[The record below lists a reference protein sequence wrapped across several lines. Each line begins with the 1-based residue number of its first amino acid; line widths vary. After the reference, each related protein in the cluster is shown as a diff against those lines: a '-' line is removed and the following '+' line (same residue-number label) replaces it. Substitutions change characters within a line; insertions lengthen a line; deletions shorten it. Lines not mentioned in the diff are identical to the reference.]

1 MKQGLETVKRFL
13 CVLMCL
19 VALTGSL
26 ALATPQVITETPASL
41 LGDAS
46 RQKVFVLTGDAEEV
60 YHRLLIAPEPGGSE
74 EILLDTSTAL
84 PLIKSQY
91 SSDLVD
97 GFSVRVLNGR
107 PGALKVI
114 DPQGEEVQVKQ
125 RLVEAGDY
133 IALVT
138 NEEDNGVYNFNL
150 LFVFNKSSKQF
161 ELKSVL
167 QVSNSDS
174 CDRSFLSV
182 VELPEGTVS
191 PAYLASFDGREALR
205 QLRVAHVAMP
215 LSSQRKL
222 MTVDAADLLDM
233 ALAAYRK
240 GDKRAFKDVMGYAL
254 MGGGTNDVCDPKSY
268 IVKKY
273 YYPQSPG
280 WSNDLG
286 FLLGEAGYYPESI
299 ELLNAVI
306 VNNPNRT
313 VAYLNIADSYW
324 AMNNKARAI
333 EAYRQYASRMSVAG
347 KASKIPARVV
357 ERSVDVGGDPEGT
370 AR

>member
-1 MKQGLETVKRFL
+1 MKRFL
-13 CVLMCL
+13 CALMCL
-19 VALTGSL
+19 VALTSSL
-26 ALATPQVITETPASL
+26 AFATPQVITKTPASL
-41 LGDAS
+41 LGDTS
-46 RQKVFVLTGDAEEV
+46 RQNVFVLTGDADEV
-60 YHRLLIAPEPGGSE
+60 YHRLLIAPEQGGSE
-74 EILLDTSTAL
+74 EILLDTSKAL

-107 PGALKVI
+107 PGALKAI
-114 DPQGEEVQVKQ
+114 DPQGEEVLVKQ

-150 LFVFNKSSKQF
+150 LFAFNKSSKQF

-174 CDRSFLSV
+174 CDRSILGV

-191 PAYLASFDGREALR
+191 PVNLASFDGREALR
-205 QLRVAHVAMP
+205 QLRVVHLEMP
-215 LSSQRKL
+215 LSNQRKL
-222 MTVDAADLLDM
+222 MTVDTTDLLDM

-240 GDKRAFKDVMGYAL
+240 GDNRAFKDAMGYAL
-254 MGGGTNDVCDPKSY
+254 MGGGSDDVCDPKSY

-306 VNNPNRT
+306 ANNPNRT
-313 VAYLNIADSYW
+313 VAYLNVADSYW
-324 AMNNKARAI
+324 AVNDKARAV
-333 EAYRQYASRMSVAG
+333 EAYKQYASRMSVGG
-347 KASKIPARVV
+347 KASKIPARVA
-357 ERSVDVGGDPEGT
+357 ERIADGQKVF
-370 AR
+370 

>member
-1 MKQGLETVKRFL
+1 MKRFL
-13 CVLMCL
+13 C
-19 VALTGSL
+19 ALTCLITLMGFH
-26 ALATPQVITETPASL
+26 AFATPQVITKTPASL

-46 RQKVFVLTGDAEEV
+46 RQNVFVLTGDADEA
-60 YHRLLIAPEPGGSE
+60 YHRLLIAPEQGGSE

-97 GFSVRVLNGR
+97 GFSVRVLKGR

-114 DPQGEEVQVKQ
+114 DPQGEEVLVKQ

-150 LFVFNKSSKQF
+150 LFAFNKSAKQF

-167 QVSNSDS
+167 QVNNSDS
-174 CDRSFLSV
+174 CDRSILSV
-182 VELPEGTVS
+182 VELPAGAVS
-191 PAYLASFDGREALR
+191 PANLASFDGHEALQ
-205 QLRVAHVAMP
+205 QLRLVQVAMP

-222 MTVDAADLLDM
+222 MTVDAADFLDM

-240 GDKRAFKDVMGYAL
+240 GDSRAFKDAMGYVL
-254 MGGGTNDVCDPKSY
+254 MDGGLDDVCDPKSY

-306 VNNPNRT
+306 ANNPNRT

-324 AMNNKARAI
+324 AMNDKARAV
-333 EAYRQYASRMSVAG
+333 EAYKQYASRMSVSG

-357 ERSVDVGGDPEGT
+357 ERSVD
-370 AR
+370 